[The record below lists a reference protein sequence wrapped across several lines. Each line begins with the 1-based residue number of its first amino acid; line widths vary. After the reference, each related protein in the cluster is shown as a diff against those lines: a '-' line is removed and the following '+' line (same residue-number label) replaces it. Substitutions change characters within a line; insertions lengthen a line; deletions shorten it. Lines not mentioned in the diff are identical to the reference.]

1 MAVSSG
7 MRTPRAGRIWHRHV
21 SGQCALGSV
30 IDALM
35 DHALPLGQKIW
46 GMVDQKP
53 PRSSGDEREVLMT
66 LLQFQRES
74 LTRKVF
80 GVNEA
85 AARQSPVASG
95 TTLLWLVRHLVY
107 AERLWIIHRFAGG
120 EKPPPV
126 HDTSHDTVDAALTA
140 YRRTWADVDA
150 VVAATPTLDEVS
162 AIADDSGHVA
172 LRWIL
177 AHLLE
182 ETARHAGHADILREL
197 IDGVTGR

>member
-1 MAVSSG
+1 L
-7 MRTPRAGRIWHRHV
+7 PDRAETA
-21 SGQCALGSV
+21 QCSITAGGA
-30 IDALM
+30 IDAPV
-35 DHALPLGQKIW
+35 AQPLPLGQKIS
-46 GMVDQKP
+46 GIIDQKP
-53 PRSSGDEREVLMT
+53 PRSSGEEREVLMT
-66 LLQFQRES
+66 LLQYQRES
-74 LTRKVF
+74 LMREVF
-80 GVNEA
+80 GVSEA

-95 TTLLWLVRHLVY
+95 TTLLWLVRHLAN

>member
-1 MAVSSG
+1 M
-7 MRTPRAGRIWHRHV
+7 PI
-21 SGQCALGSV
+21 LGSA
-30 IDALM
+30 IDALV

-66 LLQFQRES
+66 LLQYQRES
-74 LTRKVF
+74 LMRKVF
-80 GVNEA
+80 GVDEA

-95 TTLLWLVRHLVY
+95 TTLLWLVRHLAN

-120 EKPPPV
+120 EKPPPMR
-126 HDTSHDTVDAALTA
+126 DTSHDTVDAALTA
-140 YRRTWADVDA
+140 YQRTWADVDA
-150 VVAATPTLDEVS
+150 VIAAAPTLDEVS
-162 AIADDSGHVA
+162 VIADDSGHLA
-172 LRWIL
+172 RRWIL